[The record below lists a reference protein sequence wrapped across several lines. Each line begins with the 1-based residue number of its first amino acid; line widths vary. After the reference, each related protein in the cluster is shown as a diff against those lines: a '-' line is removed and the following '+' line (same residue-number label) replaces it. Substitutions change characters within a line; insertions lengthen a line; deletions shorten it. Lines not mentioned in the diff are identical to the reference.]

1 VAEGG
6 GNENGMS
13 WGGDR
18 SQALVYAAGWRLVRG
33 APEWL
38 ASWGFR
44 AAADFAARRGGPR
57 TTQLRRNLARVVPQ
71 ASADELDELVCDS
84 LRSYAR
90 YWRETFRLPG
100 MDRQS
105 IYRQVDEVVVG
116 KPLIEDALSRGK
128 GVVFAIPHTGNW
140 DVSGIWLVGHT
151 GRFTTV
157 AERLQP
163 ESLYRRFLSYRES
176 LGFEILPASN
186 GDVGPYRVM
195 YERLRANRVVCL
207 PADRDL
213 SRRGALVTFFGEQT
227 RMPVGPARLAAATG
241 ATLLIGEQSFT
252 REGWGL
258 RLHTPIYVHGRED
271 VPAATQRMADAFAG
285 DIARNPADWH
295 MLQPLWVS
303 DLLTEHGQAPATL
316 NGDRPAPGEGR
327 HGGREAP

>member
-1 VAEGG
+1 
-6 GNENGMS
+6 
-13 WGGDR
+13 
-18 SQALVYAAGWRLVRG
+18 VRW
-33 APEWL
+33 APQWL
-38 ASWGFR
+38 ANGGFR
-44 AAADFAARRGGPR
+44 VAADVAARRGGPR
-57 TTQLRRNLARVVPQ
+57 ASQLRRNLARVVPQ
-71 ASADELDELVCDS
+71 ASSDELDELVRDS

-100 MDRQS
+100 MDKQS
-105 IYRQVDEVVVG
+105 IYRQVDEVVIG
-116 KPLIEDALSRGK
+116 KPLIEEALNRGK

-176 LGFEILPASN
+176 LGFEILPAGN

-195 YERLRANRVVCL
+195 YERLRANEVVCL

-213 SRRGALVTFFGEQT
+213 SLRGAPVTFFGEPT

-252 REGWGL
+252 RQGWGL

-285 DIARNPADWH
+285 DIARNPVDWH
-295 MLQPLWVS
+295 MVQPLWIS
-303 DLLTEHGQAPATL
+303 DLPIEHRPAPANL
-316 NGDRPAPGEGR
+316 NGDRPASEEGR
-327 HGGREAP
+327 HGLREAP